1 MFFYLKQLIQEK
13 KPQFINQQ
21 LVAILSGKFVQDSET
36 AVSSHVRLTSAV
48 QWVCLGMLR
57 PLQPSPPLC
66 MAPTAH
72 FSDVRS
78 ALLHW

>member
-1 MFFYLKQLIQEK
+1 MFFYLIQLIQEK
-13 KPQFINQQ
+13 KTQFINQQ

-36 AVSSHVRLTSAV
+36 AVISHVRLTSAI